1 MSWEVVTINGETHRV
16 AVARDRKGVW
26 IGWPGRAAMFS
37 AESRVAAAQ
46 HQQDAVRAPMTG
58 RVVKILA
65 ELGSP
70 AQEGDV
76 LVILEA
82 MKMEYR
88 LTAPHTGT
96 VEEVLCAEGELV
108 DLGAVLVRLAE

>member
-1 MSWEVVTINGETHRV
+1 MSWEVISINGQKHRV
-16 AVARDRKGVW
+16 AVARDRQGVW
-26 IGWPGRAAMFS
+26 IGWPGRAALFS

-65 ELGSP
+65 EQGNT
-70 AQEGDV
+70 AAEGDV

-96 VEEVLCAEGELV
+96 VEEVMCAEGELV